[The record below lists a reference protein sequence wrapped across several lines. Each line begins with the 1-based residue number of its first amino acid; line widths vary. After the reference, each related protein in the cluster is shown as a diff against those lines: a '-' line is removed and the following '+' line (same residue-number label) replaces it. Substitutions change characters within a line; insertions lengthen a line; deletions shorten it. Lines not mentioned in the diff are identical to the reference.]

1 MNNCIKIYIC
11 KYCKLR
17 GIRPVIRKHLR
28 EEHFIAGKS
37 KNISGEILPSQLTKS
52 TITREI

>member
-1 MNNCIKIYIC
+1 MNHKVKIYIC

-28 EEHFIAGKS
+28 DEHNIAGKS
-37 KNISGEILPSQLTKS
+37 IGALGKRNPSQLTNT
-52 TITREI
+52 TISMEI